1 MNVIIPAAGAGKR
14 FVDAGYA
21 IPKPFLPIN
30 GKPMVQIAI
39 ENLTDS
45 SDKIYLLMQS
55 KHIKYVQG
63 TELASKDNVC
73 FIMIDNLTEGAA
85 CTVLRAKQF
94 IDNDEPLL
102 IANSDQYIEYNRN
115 AWVDSINKHDGMIM
129 AFHSTENKWS
139 YAETDESGKILRVAE
154 KQVISTHATVGVY
167 HYAKGGM
174 FVEAAERMISNNER
188 VNGEFFVCPAYNGLI
203 SQYDIRIFDI
213 KNMYGLGTPEDYE
226 NNKNK
231 VTI

>member
-1 MNVIIPAAGAGKR
+1 MNIVIPAAGAGKR
-14 FVDAGYA
+14 FVDAGYT

-39 ENLTDS
+39 DNLSDEN
-45 SDKIYLLMQS
+45 DKVYLLMRS
-55 KHIKYVQG
+55 EHIAYAQG
-63 TELASKDNVC
+63 TDLTQRNNVC
-73 FIMIDNLTEGAA
+73 FVMIDQLTEGAA
-85 CTVLRAKQF
+85 CTVLRTKRF

-102 IANSDQYIEYNRN
+102 IANSDQYIEYDRN
-115 AWVDSINKHDGMIM
+115 AWINSINKHDGVIM
-129 AFHSTENKWS
+129 TFHSTENKWS

-154 KQVISTHATVGVY
+154 KQVISPHATVGVY

-188 VNGEFFVCPAYNGLI
+188 VNGEFYVCPAYNGLI

-213 KNMYGLGTPEDYE
+213 KNMYGLGTPEDFE
-226 NNKNK
+226 MNKNE
-231 VTI
+231 VA